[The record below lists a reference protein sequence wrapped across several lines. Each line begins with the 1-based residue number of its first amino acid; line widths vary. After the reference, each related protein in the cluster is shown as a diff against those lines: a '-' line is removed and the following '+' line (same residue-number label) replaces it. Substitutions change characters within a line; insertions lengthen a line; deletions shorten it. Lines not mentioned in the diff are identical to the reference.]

1 MKEQLFYDKSVY
13 LRITQ
18 NNRTVFL
25 IWWVTLTDFVDH
37 INRELEFLNEILEA
51 EKNNMDKA
59 RAEMKIRNEINQ
71 IEVIDKL

>member
-1 MKEQLFYDKSVY
+1 MSEQLFYDKSVY

-25 IWWVTLTDFVDH
+25 IWWNTLTDFVDH

>member
-1 MKEQLFYDKSVY
+1 MSEQLFYDKSVY

-25 IWWVTLTDFVDH
+25 IWWDTLTDFVDH

-59 RAEMKIRNEINQ
+59 RAETKIRNEINQ